1 MPKHGPEQTIPNT
14 RLKSLVAEHSVKE
27 IACAFHKSTTAVSA
41 WARGDIMPAYVG
53 LMCEALERREA
64 QTPSRLF
71 LFEVEASEAEYVL
84 ETLKRLKLD
93 VTEVGGTTT

>member
-1 MPKHGPEQTIPNT
+1 MPKHGPEPTTSNF
-14 RLKSLVAEHSVKE
+14 RLKTLIDDNSVKE
-27 IACAFHKSTTAVSA
+27 IAEAFSKSTTAIST
-41 WARGDIMPAYVG
+41 WARDNEMPAYVG